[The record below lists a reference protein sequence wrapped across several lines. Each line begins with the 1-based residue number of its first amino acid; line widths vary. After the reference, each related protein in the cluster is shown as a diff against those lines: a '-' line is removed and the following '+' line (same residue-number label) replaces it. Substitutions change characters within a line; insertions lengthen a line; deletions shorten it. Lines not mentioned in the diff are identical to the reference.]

1 MNKATLILLA
11 SSGLL
16 GALLLIANPANAAEI
31 FSPIADS
38 AISAQATQV
47 RLGNPMLTFNLQ
59 QGNPILDQLG
69 CSCATC
75 TTARR
80 LQGQLPQ

>member
-16 GALLLIANPANAAEI
+16 GALLLIANPASAAEI

-38 AISAQATQV
+38 AISAQTTHV
-47 RLGNPMLTFNLQ
+47 RLGNPMLTSNLQ

-75 TTARR
+75 TTAPR

>member
-1 MNKATLILLA
+1 MNKATLTLLV

-16 GALLLIANPANAAEI
+16 GALLLMGNPANAAEI
-31 FSPIADS
+31 GTPIANS
-38 AISAQATQV
+38 AISAQTAQV
-47 RLGNPMLTFNLQ
+47 SLSDRLPTLNVQ

-80 LQGQLPQ
+80 SQVL